1 MATTTTTLKLT
12 KPAAT
17 DAAEISVI
25 NANMDTIDTQ
35 YTAANQT
42 TIANVITMQ
51 SGYTATTAATTK
63 RGGIVMLDLVFK
75 TNSARTEGSSFS
87 IGTLAAAY
95 RPLRNSALICGNDAN
110 VHAVVTTAGT
120 ITVKA
125 LGAIA
130 ASGTITLRG
139 TYLAAL

>member
-35 YTAANQT
+35 YTAVNQT

-63 RGGIVMLDLVFK
+63 RGGIVMLDLVIK
-75 TNSARTEGSSFS
+75 TTSAKTEGTAFTV
-87 IGTLAAAY
+87 GTIATAY
-95 RPLRNSALICGNDAN
+95 RPLRNTALICGNDAD
-110 VHAVVTTAGT
+110 VHAILTTAGI

-125 LGAIA
+125 RGAIA

>member
-25 NANMDTIDTQ
+25 NTNMDKIDAQ
-35 YTAANQT
+35 YTAASNT
-42 TIANVITMQ
+42 TVAGVITMQ
-51 SGYTATTAATTK
+51 SGYTATTAATTR

-75 TNSARTEGSSFS
+75 TTAAKSAGDSFTV
-87 IGTLAAAY
+87 GTLATAY
-95 RPLRNSALICGNDAN
+95 RPLRNTSLTCGVGGHVICT
-110 VHAVVTTAGT
+110 VTTAGV
-120 ITVKA
+120 ITAKA
-125 LGAIA
+125 REAIA
-130 ASGTITLRG
+130 ANGSITLRG